1 MNLSNNEY
9 HFAGFFSSST
19 IGFIHFQD
27 IIMAVL
33 LGFFGALGAYLFK
46 KLVDKTKK
54 KDKPKKVV
62 RRIKKRSADREQ
74 NIEV

>member
-27 IIMAVL
+27 IIMAIL
-33 LGFFGALGAYLFK
+33 LGFFGAMGAYLFK
-46 KLVDKTKK
+46 KLVDRSRRE
-54 KDKPKKVV
+54 DKPKKVV
-62 RRIKKRSADREQ
+62 RRIKKRSADQEQ